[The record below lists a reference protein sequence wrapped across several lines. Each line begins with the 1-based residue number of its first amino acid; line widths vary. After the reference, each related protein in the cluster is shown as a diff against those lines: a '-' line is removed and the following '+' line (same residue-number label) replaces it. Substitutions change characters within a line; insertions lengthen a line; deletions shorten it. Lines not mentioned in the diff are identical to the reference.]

1 MDIGY
6 NSDDELPVDKSPVDK
21 LLIDNI
27 KKLIQGLA
35 MEIDLLFRICPT
47 CPPVLQIKGGM
58 SYQEYFDITKNIWDQ
73 MIKPTCKAYI
83 ELNKDINDP
92 TIQFEIAKN
101 IFKKYLKNIYIFE
114 INSIL
119 SKDGFEAT
127 SETIYEYINRLNSL
141 PSQYDNTSF
150 KDVFLMTEL
159 QKNQIV
165 RSIEGKPDEYIIIS
179 KSNKK
184 GGKKT
189 RKLKKYRKTRKS
201 KKNKNYKKSRFSRK
215 I

>member
-73 MIKPTCKAYI
+73 MIKPTCKYLRDWFQTNNLLS
-83 ELNKDINDP
+83 EDP
-92 TIQFEIAKN
+92 
-101 IFKKYLKNIYIFE
+101 
-114 INSIL
+114 
-119 SKDGFEAT
+119 GC
-127 SETIYEYINRLNSL
+127 
-141 PSQYDNTSF
+141 
-150 KDVFLMTEL
+150 
-159 QKNQIV
+159 
-165 RSIEGKPDEYIIIS
+165 GKT
-179 KSNKK
+179 
-184 GGKKT
+184 GKV
-189 RKLKKYRKTRKS
+189 
-201 KKNKNYKKSRFSRK
+201 K

>member
-1 MDIGY
+1 M
-6 NSDDELPVDKSPVDK
+6 
-21 LLIDNI
+21 
-27 KKLIQGLA
+27 
-35 MEIDLLFRICPT
+35 
-47 CPPVLQIKGGM
+47 
-58 SYQEYFDITKNIWDQ
+58 
-73 MIKPTCKAYI
+73 
-83 ELNKDINDP
+83 
-92 TIQFEIAKN
+92 
-101 IFKKYLKNIYIFE
+101 
-114 INSIL
+114 

-150 KDVFLMTEL
+150 QDVFLMTEL